1 MTNKIIG
8 KNINEMEK
16 IYKFNLNI
24 LNKKRK
30 HVVVDNVKTVMLTV
44 TLTIF
49 SLIGC

>member
-1 MTNKIIG
+1 
-8 KNINEMEK
+8 MEK

-24 LNKKRK
+24 LNKKKRK

>member
-24 LNKKRK
+24 LNKK
-30 HVVVDNVKTVMLTV
+30 KTKTC
-44 TLTIF
+44 
-49 SLIGC
+49 SSR